1 MAKSNPTIPTVDIV
15 EQDPVT
21 GYVLEGSC
29 VGAVPTTAGIFIKGC
44 EILREDTGVVYQ
56 NMGTLASPSW
66 QPIGTGAAGP
76 TGPTGDTG
84 DTGPEGPTGPIG
96 DTGPTGPTGDTG
108 PTGPVGT
115 FSAGPT
121 GPVASITVVDG
132 LVTDI
137 QVS

>member
-1 MAKSNPTIPTVDIV
+1 MAKTNPNIPTVDIV

-21 GYVLEGSC
+21 GYVIEGSC
-29 VGAVPTTAGIFIKGC
+29 VGAIPTTAGIFVKGC

-56 NMGTLASPSW
+56 NTGTLASPVW
-66 QPIGTGAAGP
+66 TPIGTGAAGATGP

-84 DTGPEGPTGPIG
+84 DTGP
-96 DTGPTGPTGDTG
+96 TGPTGDTGDTGPTG

-121 GPVASITVVDG
+121 GPIATITVVNG

-137 QVS
+137 TV